1 MPECKSS
8 DEFLTCLVNYFIVQN
23 FKEITR
29 ETAILDVILTNKEGC
44 LVERTVGSNELITS
58 ESTKPR
64 EK

>member
-44 LVERTVGSNELITS
+44 LVERTVG
-58 ESTKPR
+58 
-64 EK
+64 